1 MDFLIDR
8 LMEVISNKILTIQK
22 GDILLD
28 CLNVMAN
35 KNFRIE
41 EIPKDELEVAKD
53 ELVIP
58 CAHFQ
63 KVIA

>member
-1 MDFLIDR
+1 MICR

-63 KVIA
+63 KVIL